1 MALSVGFIAAF
12 VASSSAVT
20 ATSPPAKALLKLR
33 YAMANSQTTEKD
45 FLEELAEIARAAR
58 ADAEARQI
66 GLDPSPAARAERR
79 RRVLL
84 QGDFEFFAYTYLGHH
99 IRPPASN
106 FHRHFFLRYPQL
118 LDKPSGAKEW
128 WIAPRGEAKSSL
140 TTKVGPVWCAVR
152 ALLQRESIRAE
163 IGWGDAPLPYFID
176 YITMLGAETKLP
188 TKLLEVVKVE
198 LMFNAA
204 LALDFP
210 EACGPTKNWKIG
222 EFTTKSG
229 VKMEAFGA
237 EQAIRGTFHGASR
250 PKLLLGDDLITDKE
264 AKSPTERDNRW
275 DWLEKAV
282 DFLGPPDGTVKFV
295 GVGTILNKDDPISRA
310 KKAIGHLVH
319 HFRAIERLPDHMD
332 LWEQCQAIMLND
344 DKPAEEAA
352 AARGEVLEEKQL
364 PSYLFYMDNQA
375 DMDAGA
381 EISWPGV
388 RSLFWLMRQRAKNPR
403 AFGTEMQG
411 EPRSDEDKVFS
422 PVRFYVSRLP
432 QWVIFGA
439 CDPSMGKG
447 ERSDPSALLAGGWD
461 RDKKKLHV
469 IEAQI
474 KRRVPSKLESDLV
487 DFQREFR
494 CQAIAFE
501 NNNAYEHSRQT
512 FMKAGLEKGV
522 ALPLIGMTATVE
534 QELRIDSLEPFI
546 TDPFEPAIL
555 FNPALTLLLAEL
567 DAWPEKQSNHHF
579 DGLCALH
586 LLFELAVT
594 RGMAYGAT
602 GGFSAIPRGNSQ
614 KDDSGYGRS
623 RRMF

>member
-1 MALSVGFIAAF
+1 
-12 VASSSAVT
+12 
-20 ATSPPAKALLKLR
+20 
-33 YAMANSQTTEKD
+33 MANNQTTEKD
-45 FLEELAEIARAAR
+45 FLLELEEIARSAR
-58 ADAEARQI
+58 AEAEARSV

-84 QGDFEFFAYTYLGHH
+84 DRDFEFFAYTYLPQH

-106 FHRHFFLRYPQL
+106 FHRHFFERYPQL

-140 TTKVGPVWCAVR
+140 TTKVGPVWCAVI
-152 ALLQRESIRAE
+152 ALVQKESIRKE
-163 IGWGDAPLPYFID
+163 IGWPAERPLPYFID

-198 LMFNAA
+198 LLYNQA
-204 LALDFP
+204 LNLDFP
-210 EACGPTKNWKIG
+210 EACGGTKQWKIG
-222 EFTTKSG
+222 EFTTRSG

-319 HFRAIERLPDHMD
+319 HFRAIEALPTHMD
-332 LWEQCQAIMLND
+332 LWEECQAIMLNE
-344 DKPAEEAA
+344 DKPAEEEASG
-352 AARGEVLEEKQL
+352 RGEVLEEQQL
-364 PSYLFYMDNQA
+364 PSYLFYLEHKA

-381 EISWPGV
+381 EISWPQV
-388 RSLFWLMRQRAKNPR
+388 RSLFWLMRQRAKNAR

-422 PVRFYVSRLP
+422 NIRYYISRLNH
-432 QWVIFGA
+432 WVMFGA

-447 ERSDPSALLAGGWD
+447 EKSDPSALIAGAWD
-461 RDKKKLHV
+461 RERAKLHV
-469 IEAQI
+469 ERCDI
-474 KRRVPSKLESDLV
+474 KRRLPSKLEADLV
-487 DFQREFR
+487 TFQLEMR
-494 CQAIAFE
+494 CIAIAFE

-512 FMKAGLEKGV
+512 FITNGLRAGV
-522 ALPLIGMTATVE
+522 ALPLIGITETVDPE
-534 QELRIDSLEPFI
+534 VRYDSLEPYI
-546 TDPFEPAIL
+546 NDSFEPRIL

-567 DAWPEKQSNHHF
+567 DSWPEKQSGHHY
-579 DGLCALH
+579 DGLSALY
-586 LLFELAVT
+586 LLWTLASK
-594 RGMAYGAT
+594 RGGSLGGAL
-602 GGFSAIPRGNSQ
+602 GFQSIPRRTHGV
-614 KDDSGYGRS
+614 DDDDYGGS
-623 RRMF
+623 RRMM